1 MGRFGALRHFILM
14 TGLALIVA
22 AARPAAAGDP
32 ATILAGN
39 HPDEAAEIVGAAAA
53 SASRPLAMHL
63 TMALRNGAELTRLL
77 ADQQNPASSQY
88 HRWLTPD
95 EFTSRFGPTD
105 GDLARVA
112 RWLRKSGFTVT
123 SADASTREVSFTA
136 TVAQAQ
142 DAFAVKIAATADGR
156 LYSNTSDPAVPADL
170 APLIES
176 INGLDNL
183 LQSAPGVHRVPKRD
197 SSAHSPDAIVGSI
210 GPAFGPADIY
220 TFYDETPLLND
231 GIDGSGTGCI
241 AVIEDSNIDEDA
253 ANAFNSQ
260 FSLPA
265 LSAANFNIVLV
276 DGTDPGQ
283 NGDEIETMVDVNY
296 SHAVA
301 PGSSIR
307 IYLGDENT
315 TKSSSAII
323 DAIHAAVREKD
334 SPCSAISI
342 SFSFCGVSAGFYR
355 TQNDFFKQAASQGQS
370 VFVAAGDSGAA
381 GLRYSAKENEC
392 VPGTTREVS
401 ELAAS
406 PYVTAIGGTEF
417 TPVYDVDGNDVSF
430 VSESVWN
437 DEYGASGGGESRV
450 FKKPAFQK
458 GLIPKDKKRDV
469 PDISFGASPLSPG
482 FFFGGRNGSDEPAV
496 ECCEGGTSIGAPA
509 WAGISQ
515 LISQQAGAWVG
526 NLNTRI
532 YQLGVENDGATTGIR
547 DVTSGNNSFNGVTG
561 FSAGPGYDK
570 ASGWG
575 TVDMGLFVI
584 AYPSP

>member
-1 MGRFGALRHFILM
+1 MGRVGALRHFILM

>member
-1 MGRFGALRHFILM
+1 MRHFILM
-14 TGLALIVA
+14 TGFALVVA
-22 AARPAAAGDP
+22 GARPAAAGDP

-105 GDLARVA
+105 ADLARVA
-112 RWLRKSGFTVT
+112 RWLGKSGFTVT
-123 SADASTREVSFTA
+123 SADASSREVSFTA

-142 DAFAVKIAATADGR
+142 NVFAVKIAATADGR
-156 LYSNTSDPAVPADL
+156 LYSNTADPAVPADL

-176 INGLDNL
+176 VDGLDNL
-183 LQSAPGVHRVPKRD
+183 LHSKPGVHRVPKRD

-231 GIDGSGTGCI
+231 GIDGSGTGCL
-241 AVIEDSNIDEDA
+241 AVVEDSNIDEDA

-260 FSLPA
+260 FSLPP
-265 LSAANFNIVLV
+265 LSDANFDIVLV
-276 DGTDPGQ
+276 DGTDPGK
-283 NGDEIETMVDVNY
+283 NDDELETMVDVNY
-296 SHAVA
+296 SHTVA

-315 TKSSSAII
+315 TKSSSAIV
-323 DAIHAAVREKD
+323 DAIHAAVREKKKNGR
-334 SPCSAISI
+334 CSAISI
-342 SFSFCGVSAGFYR
+342 SFSFCGVSNGFYR
-355 TQNDFFKQAASQGQS
+355 SQNDFFKQAASQGQS
-370 VFVAAGDSGAA
+370 VFVAAGDDGAA
-381 GLRYSAKENEC
+381 GLRYSANQNAC
-392 VPGTTREVS
+392 VPGTTPEVS

-417 TPVYDVDGNDVSF
+417 TPDYDVDGNDVLS
-430 VSESVWN
+430 VPESVWN
-437 DEYGASGGGESRV
+437 DQYGASGGGESKI
-450 FKKPAFQK
+450 FKKPKFQK
-458 GLIPKDKKRDV
+458 GLISEDKKRDV

-482 FFFGGRNGSDEPAV
+482 FFYGGRNGSDEPAA

-515 LISQQAGAWVG
+515 LIAQQAGAWVG

-532 YQLGVENDGATTGIR
+532 YQLGAENDVATTGIR

-561 FSAGPGYDK
+561 FSAVPGYDK

-575 TVDMGLFVI
+575 TVDMNIFVP

>member
-1 MGRFGALRHFILM
+1 
-14 TGLALIVA
+14 
-22 AARPAAAGDP
+22 
-32 ATILAGN
+32 
-39 HPDEAAEIVGAAAA
+39 
-53 SASRPLAMHL
+53 
-63 TMALRNGAELTRLL
+63 
-77 ADQQNPASSQY
+77 
-88 HRWLTPD
+88 
-95 EFTSRFGPTD
+95 
-105 GDLARVA
+105 
-112 RWLRKSGFTVT
+112 
-123 SADASTREVSFTA
+123 
-136 TVAQAQ
+136 
-142 DAFAVKIAATADGR
+142 
-156 LYSNTSDPAVPADL
+156 
-170 APLIES
+170 
-176 INGLDNL
+176 
-183 LQSAPGVHRVPKRD
+183 
-197 SSAHSPDAIVGSI
+197 
-210 GPAFGPADIY
+210 
-220 TFYDETPLLND
+220 
-231 GIDGSGTGCI
+231 
-241 AVIEDSNIDEDA
+241 
-253 ANAFNSQ
+253 
-260 FSLPA
+260 
-265 LSAANFNIVLV
+265 LV

-283 NGDEIETMVDVNY
+283 NADELETMVDVNY
-296 SHAVA
+296 SHTVA